1 MRALAAAPIAYVLA
15 LILSKA
21 AGFVMLPLVTSSL
34 SVADYAR
41 LEVLASV
48 ADVAGMICGLGLA
61 DAFFRLGTG
70 GDSQCRERRRAELL
84 GCAVLA
90 AALLLALG
98 QGGLSLADAW
108 GFETTP
114 AMRFLAV
121 SVALT
126 AAIELP
132 LGWLR
137 SEGRAWRYATI
148 FMLRTLLQCGLG
160 AALLLQGFGV
170 DGLFAGA
177 AIADLAASILLIILQ
192 VRASGLRWP
201 RELLLPALRYGGP
214 LALGGI
220 AGFALGSLDRWFLVA
235 AVPAI
240 ELAQYGLA
248 VKFGALVVV
257 AMQPFGLWWYPR
269 RLAVLDQTDGAAQS
283 ACAVGVGLTLL
294 WCGAACVAVASPL
307 VMRVLLPIDYLGAR
321 DWVPYLAICF
331 ALHETASLVNVGSY
345 RGTTGLKP
353 MMVNWV
359 GAGAA
364 LIGYA
369 VAIPYMGAAGAILAT
384 VIAHGLRVILFMAIG
399 RKTAPLAYPWRG
411 PALAVGALLAV
422 IALKPADSSLAQDL
436 GWCAGVILPL
446 SVVLLRAALPFLP
459 SRIIRHAT

>member
-1 MRALAAAPIAYVLA
+1 MRALAAAPIAYMLA

-21 AGFVMLPLVTSSL
+21 AGFVMLPLVTSTL
-34 SVADYAR
+34 SVAEYAR

-48 ADVAGMICGLGLA
+48 ADLAGMICGLGLA
-61 DAFFRLGTG
+61 DAFFRFGAS
-70 GDSQCRERRRAELL
+70 GDAADRDRRRAALL
-84 GCAVLA
+84 GCALLA

-98 QGGLSLADAW
+98 QAGLSLATVYGA
-108 GFETTP
+108 EATP

-137 SEGRAWRYATI
+137 SEGRAWRYASI
-148 FMLRTLLQCGLG
+148 FIMRTLLQCGLG
-160 AALLLQGFGV
+160 ALFLTQGFGV

-177 AIADLAASILLIILQ
+177 AVADVIASAILVALQ
-192 VRASGLRWP
+192 WRASGLRWP
-201 RELLLPALRYGGP
+201 GAMLAPALRYGGP

-240 ELAQYGLA
+240 ELAHYGLA

-269 RLAVLDQTDGAAQS
+269 RLAVLNQPDGAAQS
-283 ACAVGVGLTLL
+283 ARAVGAGLTLL
-294 WCGAACVAVASPL
+294 WCGAACVSAATPL
-307 VMRVLLPIDYLGAR
+307 VMRALLPEEYLGAR
-321 DWVPYLAICF
+321 DWVPYLAVCF

-345 RGTTGLKP
+345 RGQTGVKP

-369 VAIPYMGAAGAILAT
+369 IAIPLMGAAGAILAT
-384 VIAHGLRVILFMAIG
+384 ALAHGLRVILFLSIG
-399 RKTAPLAYPWRG
+399 RKTAPLDYPWRG
-411 PALAVGALLAV
+411 AAVAAVVLLLL
-422 IALKPADSSLAQDL
+422 ITLKPTSASLAQDL
-436 GWCAGVILPL
+436 GWAALVILPL
-446 SVVLLRAALPFLP
+446 SAVLLRTALPFLP
-459 SRIIRHAT
+459 ARSLRHAT